1 VKLWRGHFQSKA
13 GSQYVRLLA
22 RDRAEAKIL
31 MLAHQTMRAGREA
44 ITYHRIEE
52 TYQAQLADPKVPDA
66 LAKARRDQEIER
78 RKIDFARYDSPVS
91 GPATDP
97 MKLVSI
103 EEAK

>member
-1 VKLWRGHFQSKA
+1 MKLWRGHFKSKA
-13 GSQYVRLLA
+13 GSMYVRVLA

-31 MLAHQTMRAGREA
+31 MHAYQTRRAGREEL
-44 ITYHRIEE
+44 TYARLE
-52 TYQAQLADPKVPDA
+52 
-66 LAKARRDQEIER
+66 ARRPELSKAEYDQELAR

-103 EEAK
+103 EEVG